1 MDLIIMTVV
10 VIAVVIVGLTI
21 VGAALRGM
29 RPKVP
34 EPQSYVPAPVMRS
47 APGSTTNTTPAGLTP
62 LAIAEIDRLVAAGH
76 RIQAIKVLREHAKI
90 GLKEA
95 KDRIDHWSISTT
107 APHTAAASHSAPAHS
122 STPPAHSSGSPR
134 SQVPPSVAAD
144 IDRLLAGNQKLAAIK
159 LLREH
164 TGLGLKETK
173 DQIEAWLPHHRL

>member
-1 MDLIIMTVV
+1 MTVV
-10 VIAVVIVGLTI
+10 VIAAVIVGLVI
-21 VGAALRGM
+21 LGAALRGM

-34 EPQSYVPAPVMRS
+34 EPQTYVPAPVMRS
-47 APGSTTNTTPAGLTP
+47 ATGSTTNTTPAGLTP
-62 LAIAEIDRLVAAGH
+62 LAIAEIDRLVAAG
-76 RIQAIKVLREHAKI
+76 RKVQAIKVLRDHAKI

-107 APHTAAASHSAPAHS
+107 APQVAASSHSAPVRS
-122 STPPAHSSGSPR
+122 STSPAYSSGSAR

-173 DQIEAWLPHHRL
+173 DQIETWGHHR